1 MIWLEEEI
9 CKIGSYFLNKSE
21 ILLDPS
27 QTYQGNRAIP
37 SRDRLEL
44 IHDLLEKECEFQFN
58 KVKLCQVYMECYEH
72 ITDPLE

>member
-1 MIWLEEEI
+1 MKWLEEEL

-27 QTYQGNRAIP
+27 QTYQGNRAFP

-44 IHDLLEKECEFQFN
+44 IHDL
-58 KVKLCQVYMECYEH
+58 VKLCQVYMECYEH